1 MKIRKNLLKILTLL
15 ILSGSIIN
23 AGYIKEKNTIYFTDE
38 TTEPERKE
46 IVKNVDFRTFKIFE
60 ENDDFARDKNNIY
73 YRNKKVENVD
83 VNSFQVEGFYFA
95 KDKNNTFYIS
105 NDGLMKIKGFRPE
118 GSYAIVQL
126 FVPAL
131 LINKY
136 GIYMAK
142 YETDG
147 IVAKSIKPE
156 EMDMDTLEV
165 LASEESFAVFYLKD
179 KNNVYFINYTAGEQK
194 SIDNNI
200 ENEDD
205 VENDNDDF
213 VIQIE
218 KLAGA
223 DRDTF
228 EIVSVYGKDKNNLYF
243 YNQKIKG
250 INTKTFKLVG
260 SGEFVVKDDKGV
272 YYFVNREMKKLQNTD
287 SNTFEEVSKNE
298 YYRDK
303 NGVYYY
309 DEYEGTMTKLKGADP
324 KTFEGISY
332 TLGKDKNAI
341 YKKEN
346 RLSGID
352 PATFEEIDA
361 AFTKDKN
368 NIYYEDVP
376 MKGIDPKTFEP
387 FVNYTHVKDKNG
399 IHHFY
404 QFNDDLVVEKVELSP
419 EIDLKTLQSFEN
431 YAEYSKDKNNVYY
444 DFQKI
449 EGADIKTFEPEGF
462 FIGKDKKGVYYKT
475 HKINGID
482 VNSTEVLENEFYK
495 DKNNIYYRN
504 KKLENFK
511 PENFEVISSS
521 LVGQNEDFYYFT
533 EDENNNTKFI
543 LLENKN
549 VDAETFEVL
558 DEEYT
563 KDKNN
568 AYYKGKILKGVD
580 VKTLDIYYNK
590 SDNGYKIK
598 DKNKVYK
605 IKEFN

>member
-1 MKIRKNLLKILTLL
+1 MKVRKNLLKILTLL

-38 TTEPERKE
+38 TTEPEIKE

-60 ENDDFARDKNNIY
+60 EDDDFARDKNNIY
-73 YRNKKVENVD
+73 YKNKKVENVD
-83 VNSFQVEGFYFA
+83 VNSFQVEDFYFA

-142 YETDG
+142 YENDE
-147 IVAKSIKPE
+147 IVAKSIKPK

-165 LASEESFAVFYLKD
+165 VATEESFAVFYLKD

-205 VENDNDDF
+205 AENDNVDF

-228 EIVSVYGKDKNNLYF
+228 ETVSVYGKDKNNLYF

-272 YYFVNREMKKLQNTD
+272 YYFVNREMKKLQNAD
-287 SNTFEEVSKNE
+287 FNTFEEVSKNE

-449 EGADIKTFEPEGF
+449 EGADIKTFEPDGYS
-462 FIGKDKKGVYYKT
+462 IGKDKKGVYYKT

-533 EDENNNTKFI
+533 EDENDNTKFF

-568 AYYKGKILKGVD
+568 VYYKGKILKGAD
-580 VKTLDIYYNK
+580 VKTFDIHYNK

-605 IKEFN
+605 IVNN

>member
-38 TTEPERKE
+38 TTEPEKKE

-73 YRNKKVENVD
+73 YKNKKVENVD

-142 YETDG
+142 YENDE
-147 IVAKSIKPE
+147 IVAKSIKPK

-165 LASEESFAVFYLKD
+165 VATEESFAVFYLKD

-272 YYFVNREMKKLQNTD
+272 YYFVNREMKKLQNAD
-287 SNTFEEVSKNE
+287 FNTFEEVSKNE

-449 EGADIKTFEPEGF
+449 EGADIKTFEPDGYS
-462 FIGKDKKGVYYKT
+462 IGKDKKGVYYKT

-521 LVGQNEDFYYFT
+521 LVQQNEDFYYFT
-533 EDENNNTKFI
+533 EDENDNTKFF

-549 VDAETFEVL
+549 VDVETFEVL

-568 AYYKGKILKGVD
+568 VYYKGKILKGAD
-580 VKTLDIYYNK
+580 VKTFDIHYNK

-605 IKEFN
+605 IVNN

>member
-73 YRNKKVENVD
+73 YKNKKVENVD

-272 YYFVNREMKKLQNTD
+272 YYFVNREMKKLQNAD

-324 KTFEGISY
+324 KTFEGINY

-568 AYYKGKILKGVD
+568 VYYKGKILKGAD
-580 VKTLDIYYNK
+580 VKTFDIHYNK

-605 IKEFN
+605 IVND